1 MSRRIEVELT
11 SARDDGSWTW
21 RAAGAREPRGVVA
34 GELVP
39 AGSKVGDVMRADAD
53 FDLDGVTITSIAA
66 KQEKKRNEAER
77 IEIIGRPPRDEQ
89 LVTST
94 LTSRPSGERR
104 ERRPRGDRGDKGDR
118 GDRDRGDRGDRRGR
132 PDRGERPDGRPPPR
146 SSRPPRTGS
155 DAEGE
160 RPSRGERDARSDRG
174 PERRRPPRPKREEP
188 QKPKAKRL

>member
-11 SARDDGSWTW
+11 SAREDGSWTW

-34 GELVP
+34 SDLLPTG
-39 AGSKVGDVMRADAD
+39 AKVGDVMRAEAD

-77 IEIIGRPPRDEQ
+77 IEIIGPPPRDDQ

-104 ERRPRGDRGDKGDR
+104 ERRPRSDRGER
-118 GDRDRGDRGDRRGR
+118 GDRDRGDRGDRRPR
-132 PDRGERPDGRPPPR
+132 SDRGERPDGRPPSR
-146 SSRPPRTGS
+146 SSRPPRAGG
-155 DAEGE
+155 DAGE
-160 RPSRGERDARSDRG
+160 RPDRGERDARS
-174 PERRRPPRPKREEP
+174 
-188 QKPKAKRL
+188 